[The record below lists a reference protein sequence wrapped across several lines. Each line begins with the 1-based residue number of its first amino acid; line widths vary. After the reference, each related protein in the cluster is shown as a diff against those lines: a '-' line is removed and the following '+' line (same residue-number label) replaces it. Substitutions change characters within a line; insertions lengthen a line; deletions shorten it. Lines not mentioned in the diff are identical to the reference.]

1 MKIVNIHQFFK
12 KTVRNMG
19 HMLLYFYILLH
30 WTTRTELWD
39 GTEKYRVYTVEWL
52 SEDAEDSEGLSPNV

>member
-1 MKIVNIHQFFK
+1 
-12 KTVRNMG
+12 MG
-19 HMLLYFYILLH
+19 HMLCYFYILLH

-39 GTEKYRVYTVEWL
+39 GTEEYRVYTVEWL